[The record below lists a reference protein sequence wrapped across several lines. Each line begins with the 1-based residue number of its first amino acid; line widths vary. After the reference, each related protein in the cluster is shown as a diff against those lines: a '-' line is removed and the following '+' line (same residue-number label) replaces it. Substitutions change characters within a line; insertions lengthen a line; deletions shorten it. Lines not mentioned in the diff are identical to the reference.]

1 MKYSVRAY
9 LERLPI
15 EKLSKLFQDGSLDE
29 TYAVNDAILQDI
41 LDVLISRNDESG
53 GQLSTYIQIIKEKQK
68 QPEW

>member
-68 QPEW
+68 QPE